1 MFIIVHDT
9 HRYGSVTL
17 VSNERITMVPSRMS
31 SASSGNAVTA
41 RTRSALPP
49 GASFNLSPSTLCWD
63 VANDTIDSNGS
74 FGGNSTRTLLAVR
87 NPSFV
92 IFTYVKM
99 KQLLVLAGIPAEGKS
114 SVCQICMKYRIII
127 LIIIIISLG
136 KIESSYIAN
145 SSRTHACTDVRTRTL
160 AHTHTPTQD
169 RYCSLFRCAQP
180 WLSHG
185 WAHPTRRW
193 RDNGRSATHWNK
205 QTHWPPDFPE
215 ILEVARVY
223 TNW

>member
-9 HRYGSVTL
+9 HRYGSATL
-17 VSNERITMVPSRMS
+17 VSNERITMVPSRMP

-41 RTRSALPP
+41 STRSALPP
-49 GASFNLSPSTLCWD
+49 GASFNLSPSRLCCA

-74 FGGNSTRTLLAVR
+74 VGGNSTRTLLAVR

-92 IFTYVKM
+92 TFTYVKM
-99 KQLLVLAGIPAEGKS
+99 KQLLVGLLAGIPAEGKS
-114 SVCQICMKYRIII
+114 SVCQICMKYMIII

-160 AHTHTPTQD
+160 AHTHTPAHD
-169 RYCSLFRCAQP
+169 RHFSLFRCAQP
-180 WLSHG
+180 
-185 WAHPTRRW
+185 
-193 RDNGRSATHWNK
+193 
-205 QTHWPPDFPE
+205 
-215 ILEVARVY
+215 
-223 TNW
+223 